1 MAQKIKKLWGG
12 VNVVL
17 IIAVAFLAI
26 ALAGVRLFGLDVY
39 VILSGSMEPEYQT
52 GGIIYIK
59 DIDETTTLESGD
71 VITYRISN
79 GATVTHR
86 IVDVVEEAGQTMY
99 QTKGDANENVDASLV
114 PQSQV
119 IGQPVFTIPYLGYLV
134 TMIQSP
140 SGKYALIAVAAILLL
155 MQFLPDLIFGE
166 DDDEDEEESDNN
178 KDSKEEG
185 K

>member
-1 MAQKIKKLWGG
+1 M
-12 VNVVL
+12 L

-26 ALAGVRLFGLDVY
+26 ALAGVRLVGLDVY

-52 GGIIYIK
+52 GGVIYIK
-59 DIDETTTLESGD
+59 DVDTATLESGD
-71 VITYRISN
+71 VITYKISN

-86 IVDVVEEAGQTMY
+86 IVDVVEEEGQTMY
-99 QTKGDANENVDASLV
+99 QTKGDANDNVDASLV

-134 TMIQSP
+134 SMIQSP

-166 DDDEDEEESDNN
+166 DDDEDDEENNENSREEE
-178 KDSKEEG
+178 K
-185 K
+185 

>member
-26 ALAGVRLFGLDVY
+26 ALAGVRLVGLDVY

-52 GGIIYIK
+52 GGVIYIK
-59 DIDETTTLESGD
+59 DVDTATLESGD
-71 VITYRISN
+71 VITYKISN

-86 IVDVVEEAGQTMY
+86 IVDVVEEDGQTMY
-99 QTKGDANENVDASLV
+99 QTKGDANDNVDASLV

-134 TMIQSP
+134 SMIQSP

-166 DDDEDEEESDNN
+166 DDDEDEEENN
-178 KDSKEEG
+178 ESSKEEG
-185 K
+185 Q